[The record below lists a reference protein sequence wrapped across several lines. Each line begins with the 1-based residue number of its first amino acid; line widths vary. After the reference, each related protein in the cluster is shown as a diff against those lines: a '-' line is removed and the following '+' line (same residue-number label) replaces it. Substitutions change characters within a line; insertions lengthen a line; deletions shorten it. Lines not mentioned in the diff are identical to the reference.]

1 MNIRKIIHALLCFF
15 LPGITA
21 GWIFSVKIFP
31 YGHDLVVGSV
41 IFSAFALAGAVAG
54 RWLLKSKTMLGFA
67 LLSLLILPIF
77 STQILFAGT
86 AFAFAVFAVRP
97 VRPVNRL
104 FFQAGVLFAVIIAL
118 TESVTLAR
126 IHIWTSF
133 SLALLLPATASL
145 LSTASTCR
153 KTTYILTCITGLIL
167 LALPWKA
174 PAGLQK
180 NMPWGE
186 QVVLIRSQHP
196 EQSTQ
201 LRIGNRQYQL
211 PRDLERDMPD
221 LLTAAL
227 QSSAEN
233 VRVFVLGEVPDRAKP
248 YLQKYPEW
256 IEEIQTGFLAT
267 DQDVLS
273 VTPQNP
279 CDLIFVH
286 ELPGN
291 TEAGNLC
298 LLRLQRTILAPGGIL
313 TAPTKYTLNNPDFR
327 SILLPGSAGRF
338 RVWAEKTTPLAA
350 AFSELET
357 RLAARGGSTAGSLSG
372 IMQTLYELRPA
383 EPDHQITDRTPLARG
398 IQYIQG
404 ILQKSRLVLPGA
416 VLLLLGI
423 CWFSRSP
430 RYGDNFAIF
439 IHGTACMLGLITILQ
454 MAGKYQLLLPTIP
467 LTVFFGLIAMA
478 LPHRSEHARKWRIP
492 AMICMAAAGWMLFTG
507 VCGEFLTRPD
517 IPEWTAG
524 VLLLP
529 TLFLMAPAL
538 RFGSIHKGGESAR
551 YLHFA
556 GLLAGSL
563 LALAAP
569 EWTALLTALLLLAA

>member
-21 GWIFSVKIFP
+21 GWIFSVQIFP

-67 LLSLLILPIF
+67 LLSLSALPIF
-77 STQILFAGT
+77 NTQVLFAGT

-104 FFQAGVLFAVIIAL
+104 FFQAGVVFAVLMAL
-118 TESVTLAR
+118 SEAVHWAWLHT
-126 IHIWTSF
+126 WTCL

-186 QVVLIRSQHP
+186 QVVFNCSQRP
-196 EQSTQ
+196 EQPSR
-201 LRIGNRQYQL
+201 LRIGYRRYQL
-211 PRDLERDMPD
+211 PRDLERNMPD
-221 LLTAAL
+221 LVPAAL

-233 VRVFVLGEVPDRAKP
+233 LRIFVLGELPSSARRH
-248 YLQKYPEW
+248 LQNYPEW
-256 IEEIQTGFLAT
+256 IEEIHTGSLIT
-267 DQDVLS
+267 ENDCLS
-273 VTPQNP
+273 RKPQNP
-279 CDLIFVH
+279 YDLIFIH

-298 LLRLQRTILAPGGIL
+298 LLRLQRTMLAPGGIL
-313 TAPTKYTLNNPDFR
+313 TAPANYTLNDPDFHA
-327 SILLPGSAGRF
+327 IPLPGSAGRF

-350 AFSELET
+350 TFSELET
-357 RLAARGGSTAGSLSG
+357 RLAARSGSAAGSLSG
-372 IMQTLYELRPA
+372 IMQTLYELRPD
-383 EPDHQITDRTPLARG
+383 EPDHHNPDRTPLARCV
-398 IQYIQG
+398 QYMRK
-404 ILQKSRLVLPGA
+404 ILQKSRLIFPGA

-439 IHGTACMLGLITILQ
+439 VHGTACMLGLITILQ
-454 MAGKYQLLLPTIP
+454 TAGKYQLILPSMP
-467 LTVFFGLIAMA
+467 LTVFFGLIATA
-478 LPHRSEHARKWRIP
+478 LPHRSERARKWRIP
-492 AMICMAAAGWMLFTG
+492 AMICMAMTGWMLFTG
-507 VCGEFLTRPD
+507 VCGEFLTRPHL
-517 IPEWTAG
+517 PEWTAAA
-524 VLLLP
+524 VLLP

-538 RFGSIHKGGESAR
+538 RFGCIHKGGESAR

-563 LALAAP
+563 LALASP
-569 EWTALLTALLLLAA
+569 EWAALLAAVLLLAA